1 LFVTTFKTIA
11 QAIVAIVTTD
21 GTRTSS

>member
-11 QAIVAIVTTD
+11 HAIVTIVTTD